1 MTDNFE
7 HNSAAELLRAA
18 MGKAFEKKSTRVI
31 TSLITL
37 PAAIFCIRELHSGWY
52 MLDDTW
58 FIYSLTVLLFTVVLL
73 SGGVLVS
80 SVGSFKSWKLFTGV
94 SVTAVLA
101 CSAVTVLGVCTTLIC
116 TDGNLMNCFT
126 RVLRHTAPMLL
137 IALAL
142 TVLVEIFF
150 TREKRRS

>member
-1 MTDNFE
+1 MIMFP
-7 HNSAAELLRAA
+7 
-18 MGKAFEKKSTRVI
+18 V
-31 TSLITL
+31 
-37 PAAIFCIRELHSGWY
+37 AIFCIRELHSGWN

-58 FIYSLTVLLFTVVLL
+58 FEYSLTVLLFTIVLL

-101 CSAVTVLGVCTTLIC
+101 CGAVTVLGVCTTLIWI
-116 TDGNLMNCFT
+116 DRNLMDCFT
-126 RVLRHTAPMLL
+126 EVLWHTAPMLL
-137 IALAL
+137 LALAL
-142 TVLVEIFF
+142 TVPVEIFF